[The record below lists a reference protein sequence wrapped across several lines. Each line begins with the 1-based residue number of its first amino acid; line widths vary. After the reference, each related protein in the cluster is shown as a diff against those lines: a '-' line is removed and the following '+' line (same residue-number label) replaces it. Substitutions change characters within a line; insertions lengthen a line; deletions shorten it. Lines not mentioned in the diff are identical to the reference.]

1 MTTRRQASLDDD
13 LSAPA
18 PARKGPRGA
27 HAVIVGINE
36 YEDARIRNLSFARR
50 DAEVLAEILRDPSL
64 GRFPEGNVSLL
75 LDGDATRR
83 NIVSAIG
90 TQLRRAAS
98 PDDLVCVFFAG
109 HGATDPDPGARS
121 NDGLAKYLLPHDA
134 DLDDLFSS
142 ALPMQ
147 DVERFF
153 NRIAARQI
161 VFFLDACYSG
171 GADTFATRSV
181 LTPDFLEKLAGGG
194 EGRLV
199 LTSCRPNEVSLEDAA
214 FGGGHGLYSHYLL
227 RGLQG
232 EADTDGDGFVSLDE
246 LYDYLQRNVS
256 DHARRIGGSMSPIR
270 TGSVQGEI
278 FLTSYTT
285 VAQREGDA
293 LAEEGARLIVSDNLG
308 EATAVLQRALEL
320 VPGHVA
326 AMAALATVDATLR
339 RRRRVLVE
347 LNREGRLSDA
357 VLDDALD
364 LLRSDPGKL
373 SGDEAFYREK
383 VVALSEARLS
393 VHAFLDVWSTRGRGM
408 TAELPG
414 SAAPLAASGEAE
426 ASEEESSQEASAR
439 EEEAPLSPVLLS
451 ALPMALS
458 PDPDA
463 SDPDTSDP
471 DATPEP
477 AAEDPAAESAAQR
490 EQTSS
495 SVDQPSTDSSLRRP
509 ALSPTRSSWVKPVAI
524 VGGVVAAVTLALHF
538 WPSALATAPEITEFR
553 ASASS
558 VAAGDQVALSWR
570 TTDADSVVLSPGGG
584 TRATQDS
591 AVLSPTQA
599 TDYHLT
605 AYGAGGEARR
615 SLMVEVS
622 ADAGTPPAG
631 ANDPL
636 NKPIWVKGGTF
647 QMGSVEEFATPVHT
661 VAVSGF
667 WMQQHEVT
675 NAEFQRFD
683 GTHRFPAGQ
692 GRYPVSEV
700 TWSRARDYAA
710 SRGGRLPTE
719 AEWEFAARGPEG
731 RRYPWGNAAL
741 NCTRA
746 QYDSCKANSWDPGIR
761 LPVMSKPAGATP
773 DGIHDLAGNV
783 AEWISDWYGDYDDAP
798 ARDPKGPASGAHRV
812 LRGGTFGD
820 DSRYMAS
827 AWRHYFDPLRVGAGI
842 GFRVV
847 WSAAGRP

>member
-181 LTPDFLEKLAGGG
+181 LTTDFLEKLAGGG

-357 VLDDALD
+357 VLDDALKGYEAD
-364 LLRSDPGKL
+364 ITKL
-373 SGDEAFYREK
+373 QK
-383 VVALSEARLS
+383 KLSEARARQSS
-393 VHAFLDVWSTRGRGM
+393 VVNRLESAENRYRLREMTNGDRVQDAFSRFETLERRVDEAEGRADALGLGYKKSLDEEI
-408 TAELPG
+408 AELQ
-414 SAAPLAASGEAE
+414 AADKVADELAA
-426 ASEEESSQEASAR
+426 
-439 EEEAPLSPVLLS
+439 LK
-451 ALPMALS
+451 
-458 PDPDA
+458 
-463 SDPDTSDP
+463 
-471 DATPEP
+471 
-477 AAEDPAAESAAQR
+477 AAQG
-490 EQTSS
+490 
-495 SVDQPSTDSSLRRP
+495 
-509 ALSPTRSSWVKPVAI
+509 K
-524 VGGVVAAVTLALHF
+524 
-538 WPSALATAPEITEFR
+538 
-553 ASASS
+553 
-558 VAAGDQVALSWR
+558 
-570 TTDADSVVLSPGGG
+570 
-584 TRATQDS
+584 
-591 AVLSPTQA
+591 
-599 TDYHLT
+599 
-605 AYGAGGEARR
+605 
-615 SLMVEVS
+615 
-622 ADAGTPPAG
+622 
-631 ANDPL
+631 N
-636 NKPIWVKGGTF
+636 
-647 QMGSVEEFATPVHT
+647 
-661 VAVSGF
+661 
-667 WMQQHEVT
+667 
-675 NAEFQRFD
+675 
-683 GTHRFPAGQ
+683 
-692 GRYPVSEV
+692 
-700 TWSRARDYAA
+700 
-710 SRGGRLPTE
+710 
-719 AEWEFAARGPEG
+719 
-731 RRYPWGNAAL
+731 
-741 NCTRA
+741 
-746 QYDSCKANSWDPGIR
+746 
-761 LPVMSKPAGATP
+761 
-773 DGIHDLAGNV
+773 
-783 AEWISDWYGDYDDAP
+783 
-798 ARDPKGPASGAHRV
+798 
-812 LRGGTFGD
+812 
-820 DSRYMAS
+820 
-827 AWRHYFDPLRVGAGI
+827 
-842 GFRVV
+842 
-847 WSAAGRP
+847 